1 MIIFYIIRG
10 HYADLNN
17 AGGKVGASCAAAF
30 LENFVEK
37 GVKWFKYNINCWNK
51 YFTFLLGCIGISLV

>member
-10 HYADLNN
+10 DYADLNN
-17 AGGKVGASCAAAF
+17 SGGKVGASCAAAF

-37 GVKWFKYNINCWNK
+37 GVKWFKYNLNCEINILHF
-51 YFTFLLGCIGISLV
+51 Y

>member
-1 MIIFYIIRG
+1 MKG
-10 HYADLNN
+10 HFADLNN

-37 GVKWFKYNINCWNK
+37 GVKWMHWDIASVSLKASDSYIYNK
-51 YFTFLLGCIGISLV
+51 GASGFGLQ